1 MKPRPQRP
9 KPERP
14 WWRAPIRY
22 LLRVRPRPRHLHG
35 SFVHRVLGS
44 RLFHP
49 AIWVPRR
56 DTLASGVAIGVFA
69 GLLPLYGL
77 QIFASALLCLVLK
90 ANIAG
95 AALATL
101 ISNPLTYAGLLWMQV
116 RLGVWIT
123 NIFVSVEPVEYE
135 SAVRNFVAFGK
146 PLVVG
151 SLVSAAI
158 GAMIAYPLMRGLWA
172 LGEGILRRRRYARM
186 RKLRRQRQAARVRR
200 AALQGED
207 RPVNPA

>member
-1 MKPRPQRP
+1 MKLGASRP

-14 WWRAPIRY
+14 WWRTPFRY
-22 LLRVRPRPRHLHG
+22 LLRVRPRPRHLRG
-35 SFVHRVLGS
+35 SIIHRILGS
-44 RLFHP
+44 RLFD
-49 AIWVPRR
+49 AALWVPRR
-56 DTLASGVAIGVFA
+56 DTLANGVAVGVFA

-77 QIFASALLCLVLK
+77 QIFASAILCLVFR

-101 ISNPLTYAGLLWMQV
+101 ISNPFTYAGLLWMQV

-123 NIFVSVEPVEYE
+123 SLFVGAEPVEYE

-151 SLVSAAI
+151 SLVSATA
-158 GAMIAYPLMRGLWA
+158 GALVAYPLARGLWA
-172 LGEGILRRRRYARM
+172 VGEGAVRRRRLARMRILRRNRLLARARRNAGTGSGRT
-186 RKLRRQRQAARVRR
+186 
-200 AALQGED
+200 G
-207 RPVNPA
+207 